1 MTTELLMLTL
11 SAGLLLLLVL
21 IQATVGVLAQGL
33 MPMAG
38 SRDNLPEPKP
48 FQARTL
54 RVVDN
59 HREGL
64 TIFAP
69 LILTAALLQISNQW
83 TVLGSELFLVGR
95 FAHAVIYLAGWPLIR
110 PLAWAASIA
119 GTVLVLLALLQVIN

>member
-21 IQATVGVLAQGL
+21 IQATVGVMAQGA

-38 SRDNLPEPKP
+38 SRDNLPAPTKM
-48 FQARTL
+48 QSRTL
-54 RVVDN
+54 RIVDN

-69 LILTAALLQISNQW
+69 LILTAAILQISNQW
-83 TVLGSELFLVGR
+83 TVLGAELFLVGR

-110 PLAWAASIA
+110 PLAWVASIA
-119 GTVLVLLALLQVIN
+119 GTVMVFLALLGVIA